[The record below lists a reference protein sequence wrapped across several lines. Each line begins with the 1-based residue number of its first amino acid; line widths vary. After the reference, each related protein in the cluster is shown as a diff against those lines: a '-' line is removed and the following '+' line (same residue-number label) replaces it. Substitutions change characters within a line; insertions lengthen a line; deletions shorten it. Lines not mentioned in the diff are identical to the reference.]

1 MQGRSGQNITL
12 IKTKPPKKIY
22 MFRKNKTSNQEQPD
36 RIERVTSV
44 LGSGII
50 WKGKL
55 TGKGG
60 VRIEGTFEGEIA
72 IQGLVVVGE
81 TGKITCE
88 NVRANTVI
96 VAGGVNGGI
105 TAEKLEIRKTGR
117 VWGNVIVSAF
127 STEEGGFLRG
137 QITMQD
143 KVDLELK
150 QTNNDMSESTEET
163 STEPPTS

>member
-1 MQGRSGQNITL
+1 
-12 IKTKPPKKIY
+12 
-22 MFRKNKTSNQEQPD
+22 MFRKKNTSNQEQPD

-72 IQGLVVVGE
+72 IQGLVVIGE

-117 VWGNVIVSAF
+117 VWGDVVVSAF

-143 KVDLELK
+143 EVNLRLQ
-150 QTNNDMSESTEET
+150 QTDIDISEPTKEISTKN
-163 STEPPTS
+163 PTS

>member
-1 MQGRSGQNITL
+1 
-12 IKTKPPKKIY
+12 
-22 MFRKNKTSNQEQPD
+22 MFRKNPPLSNQDQPAN
-36 RIERVTSV
+36 IERVTSV
-44 LGSGII
+44 LGAGII

-81 TGKITCE
+81 TGKVTCE

-96 VAGGVNGGI
+96 IAGGLNGGI

-117 VWGNVIVSAF
+117 VWGDVVISAF

-137 QITMQD
+137 QITMLE
-143 KVDLELK
+143 KVDLDLK
-150 QTNNDMSESTEET
+150 QID
-163 STEPPTS
+163 TEPIVQSKSEPSQS

>member
-1 MQGRSGQNITL
+1 
-12 IKTKPPKKIY
+12 
-22 MFRKNKTSNQEQPD
+22 MFRKNTTSNQEQPE

-72 IQGLVVVGE
+72 IHGLVVVGE
-81 TGKITCE
+81 TGKVTCE

-96 VAGGVNGGI
+96 IAGGLNGGI
-105 TAEKLEIRKTGR
+105 TADKLEIRKTGR

-143 KVDLELK
+143 EVDLGLK
-150 QTNNDMSESTEET
+150 QNDHDISESTVELSED
-163 STEPPTS
+163 SPAS

>member
-1 MQGRSGQNITL
+1 
-12 IKTKPPKKIY
+12 
-22 MFRKNKTSNQEQPD
+22 MFKRNPQEQEQPA

-55 TGKGG
+55 TGQGG

-72 IQGLVVVGE
+72 IEGMVVIGE
-81 TGKITCE
+81 TGKVTCE

-117 VWGNVIVSAF
+117 VWGDVTIAAF

-137 QITMQD
+137 QITMQE
-143 KVDLELK
+143 KVDLGIHPT
-150 QTNNDMSESTEET
+150 QSGDIQFDNGNNPE
-163 STEPPTS
+163 

>member
-1 MQGRSGQNITL
+1 
-12 IKTKPPKKIY
+12 
-22 MFRKNKTSNQEQPD
+22 MFRKNTTSNQEQPE

-81 TGKITCE
+81 TGKVTCE

-96 VAGGVNGGI
+96 IAGGLNGGI
-105 TAEKLEIRKTGR
+105 TADKLEIRKTGR

-143 KVDLELK
+143 EVDLGLK
-150 QTNNDMSESTEET
+150 QNDHDISESAEEL
-163 STEPPTS
+163 SEDSPAS

>member
-1 MQGRSGQNITL
+1 
-12 IKTKPPKKIY
+12 
-22 MFRKNKTSNQEQPD
+22 MFRKNTPSNQEQPA
-36 RIERVTSV
+36 RVERVTSV

-72 IQGLVVVGE
+72 IQGLVVIGE
-81 TGKITCE
+81 TGKVTCE
-88 NVRANTVI
+88 NIRANTVI
-96 VAGGVNGGI
+96 IAGGLNGGI

-143 KVDLELK
+143 KVDLGLE
-150 QTNNDMSESTEET
+150 QNDLDISESAEEL
-163 STEPPTS
+163 SADSPTS

>member
-1 MQGRSGQNITL
+1 
-12 IKTKPPKKIY
+12 
-22 MFRKNKTSNQEQPD
+22 MFRKKTTSDQEKPE

-81 TGKITCE
+81 TGKVTCE

-96 VAGGVNGGI
+96 IAGGMNGGI

-143 KVDLELK
+143 EIDLGLK
-150 QTNNDMSESTEET
+150 QNDHDISESTEKL
-163 STEPPTS
+163 SADPPAS